1 MPLGS
6 MFSST
11 QESFDTPSFVPVITS
26 VPAPIPVKLQPQQ
39 PQPPQPQSQPQL
51 QSPQPQPQAQ
61 LQPQVAHSHQQ
72 HQTRQSH
79 QPQRL
84 EDEEVSQPPS
94 LTQIRPTP
102 KLDSQTEDDEMD
114 NSDTEYTEE
123 SVADGTPSKS
133 VKVAEGEEFFKLGT
147 SKSPVIEAFIYCALK
162 GWGVELKKCT
172 RNEVEFTVTDF
183 DRYYSSSNR
192 ICSKH
197 RPTEDISARIKGLK
211 RWFPDFPARK
221 SQISD
226 SFTVSV
232 GKDKN
237 KLAKIRQI
245 LQKNR
250 EVAGICK
257 LRRSR

>member
-1 MPLGS
+1 MQQDEPVQSRKAQNDSSPLN
-6 MFSST
+6 
-11 QESFDTPSFVPVITS
+11 
-26 VPAPIPVKLQPQQ
+26 
-39 PQPPQPQSQPQL
+39 
-51 QSPQPQPQAQ
+51 
-61 LQPQVAHSHQQ
+61 
-72 HQTRQSH
+72 
-79 QPQRL
+79 
-84 EDEEVSQPPS
+84 
-94 LTQIRPTP
+94 
-102 KLDSQTEDDEMD
+102 SQTEDDELD

-123 SVADGTPSKS
+123 SAIDATPNPGPKT
-133 VKVAEGEEFFKLGT
+133 AAGEECFKLGT

-162 GWGVELKKCT
+162 GWGVTVKKCT
-172 RNEVEFTVTDF
+172 RNEVEFNVTDF
-183 DRYYSSSNR
+183 DRYYSASNR

-197 RPTEDISARIKGLK
+197 RPTEDVSARIKGLK

-232 GKDKN
+232 GKDKG

-250 EVAGICK
+250 ELAGICK